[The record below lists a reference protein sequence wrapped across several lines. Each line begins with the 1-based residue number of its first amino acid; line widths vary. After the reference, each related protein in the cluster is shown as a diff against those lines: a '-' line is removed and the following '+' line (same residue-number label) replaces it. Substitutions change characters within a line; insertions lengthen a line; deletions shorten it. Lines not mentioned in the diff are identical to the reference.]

1 MHLASNVVV
10 ICTFIDLWA
19 LPQVTS
25 KVCRALFISFS
36 FSLSQRAHKSRGRE
50 AYLGERYR
58 HGRGPQCQVEPAD
71 TQWFALLLRHDKYL
85 CHETNHFINPM
96 PD

>member
-36 FSLSQRAHKSRGRE
+36 FSLSQRARTSLVGGRPT
-50 AYLGERYR
+50 L
-58 HGRGPQCQVEPAD
+58 VN
-71 TQWFALLLRHDKYL
+71 ALATAGALNVKWSQPTHSGLLCY
-85 CHETNHFINPM
+85 
-96 PD
+96 